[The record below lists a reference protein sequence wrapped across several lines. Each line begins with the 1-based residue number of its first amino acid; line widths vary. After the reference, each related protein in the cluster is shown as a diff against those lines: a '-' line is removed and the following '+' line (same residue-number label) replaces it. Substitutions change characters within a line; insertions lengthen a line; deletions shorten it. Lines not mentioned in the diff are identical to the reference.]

1 MLLNEL
7 RCHHIVMVAIQPVS
21 RTLQGNARDTVIFGY
36 SHDGKA
42 KRHIVRGAR
51 RTRSGTLLTAGGAT
65 ILSRNH

>member
-1 MLLNEL
+1 MLHRQL
-7 RCHHIVMVAIQPVS
+7 RDHHNVMVTIRPAS
-21 RTLQGNARDTVIFGY
+21 RGLQGKARFAVSFGY

-42 KRHIVRGAR
+42 KRHIVRGAW